1 MGIIQIIKERFTT
14 PRERNETGI
23 NYLNIDKYI
32 EEELNIFGIVGNFDN
47 IPAHQ
52 QEGNILTS
60 ENDEIDQTRLE
71 KDMSLNTNEEFFYVG
86 ESDKQIL
93 KEFDRLN
100 SEKAEKIIES
110 MEKVYPD
117 KFTKVISTLNA
128 SKFTEIDT
136 KPDNSADERS
146 IYRNKLKEDKIK
158 NLLNSTGNETNTL
171 TTIDIKN
178 MPCEINLGNIDYKE
192 DKKVINEKTN
202 KTEDEKIKTNN
213 EDKLDNIKEEKD
225 NISDQE
231 IDLHNY
237 EFNSLDLEDKT
248 LKHKF
253 QMTVSDYEL
262 YKYYQE
268 AAENSKDIE
277 GRLYPMIISRGFNII
292 ELIGYVETSTKTT
305 FEPTIVDIKIVKDK
319 RDIPF
324 LYGIIF
330 EQLFHKF
337 GRFKIDLELAIELR
351 IVTALSRVLQCPC
364 SDGVFYFGYLSNSI
378 VQRLKQRKYPELNV
392 RTKNKYNKDPYLP
405 NRNKYNTENG
415 MDQMMPLKVN
425 YENEAKVKRDKEII
439 EKASQEM
446 IDNICQ

>member
-1 MGIIQIIKERFTT
+1 MGILQIIKERFTA

-32 EEELNIFGIVGNFDN
+32 EEELNIFGIVGTFDN
-47 IPAHQ
+47 IPMDQH
-52 QEGNILTS
+52 EDNILTS
-60 ENDEIDQTRLE
+60 ENDKIDQTRLE

-93 KEFDRLN
+93 KEFSRLN
-100 SEKAEKIIES
+100 NEKAEKIIES
-110 MEKVYPD
+110 MEKEYSD

-128 SKFTEIDT
+128 AKFTEIDT
-136 KPDNSADERS
+136 KSDDSSSERS
-146 IYRNKLKEDKIK
+146 VYRNKLKEDKIK
-158 NLLNSTGNETNTL
+158 NLLNSTGKETDTL
-171 TTIDIKN
+171 TTVDIKD
-178 MPCEINLGNIDYKE
+178 MPCEINLGNIEYRENNKNINKE
-192 DKKVINEKTN
+192 DDKGEKEPDKVIN
-202 KTEDEKIKTNN
+202 N
-213 EDKLDNIKEEKD
+213 EYKD
-225 NISDQE
+225 NNTNEE
-231 IDLHNY
+231 IDIHSY

-253 QMTVSDYEL
+253 QMTISDYEL

-268 AAENSKDIE
+268 AADNSNDIE
-277 GRLYPMIISRGFNII
+277 GQIYPMIISRGFNII

-337 GRFKIDLELAIELR
+337 GRFKIDLELARELR

-364 SDGVFYFGYLSNSI
+364 SDDVFYFGYLSNSI

-392 RTKNKYNKDPYLP
+392 RTKNKYNNDPYLP

-446 IDNICQ
+446 IDSISQ

>member
-1 MGIIQIIKERFTT
+1 MGILQIIKERFTA

-32 EEELNIFGIVGNFDN
+32 EEELNIFGIVGTFDN
-47 IPAHQ
+47 IPMDQH
-52 QEGNILTS
+52 EDNILTS
-60 ENDEIDQTRLE
+60 ENDKIDQTRLE

-93 KEFDRLN
+93 KEFSRLN
-100 SEKAEKIIES
+100 NEKAEKIIES
-110 MEKVYPD
+110 MEKEYSD

-128 SKFTEIDT
+128 AKFTEIDT
-136 KPDNSADERS
+136 KSDDSSSERS
-146 IYRNKLKEDKIK
+146 VYRNKLKEDKIK
-158 NLLNSTGNETNTL
+158 NLLNSTGKETDTL
-171 TTIDIKN
+171 TTVDIKDI
-178 MPCEINLGNIDYKE
+178 PCEINLGNIEYRENNKNINKE
-192 DKKVINEKTN
+192 NDKNEKESNKVVNNEFKDNKINE
-202 KTEDEKIKTNN
+202 
-213 EDKLDNIKEEKD
+213 
-225 NISDQE
+225 E
-231 IDLHNY
+231 IDIHSY

-253 QMTVSDYEL
+253 QMTISDYEL

-268 AAENSKDIE
+268 AADNSNYIDGQI
-277 GRLYPMIISRGFNII
+277 YPMIISRGFNII

-337 GRFKIDLELAIELR
+337 GRFKIDLELARELR

-364 SDGVFYFGYLSNSI
+364 SDDVFYFGYLSNSI

-392 RTKNKYNKDPYLP
+392 RTKNKYNNDPYLP

-446 IDNICQ
+446 IDSISQ

>member
-1 MGIIQIIKERFTT
+1 MGILQIIKERFTA

-32 EEELNIFGIVGNFDN
+32 EEELNIFGIVGTFDN
-47 IPAHQ
+47 IPMDQH
-52 QEGNILTS
+52 EDNILTS
-60 ENDEIDQTRLE
+60 ENDKIDQTRLE

-93 KEFDRLN
+93 KEFSRLN
-100 SEKAEKIIES
+100 NEKAEKIIES
-110 MEKVYPD
+110 MEKEYSD

-128 SKFTEIDT
+128 AKFTEIDT
-136 KPDNSADERS
+136 KSDNSSSERS
-146 IYRNKLKEDKIK
+146 VYRNKLKEDKIK
-158 NLLNSTGNETNTL
+158 NLLNSTGKETDTL
-171 TTIDIKN
+171 TTIDIKDI
-178 MPCEINLGNIDYKE
+178 PCEINLGNIEYKKDNKNINKE
-192 DKKVINEKTN
+192 NDKNEKEPDKVINNECKNNKTN
-202 KTEDEKIKTNN
+202 E
-213 EDKLDNIKEEKD
+213 
-225 NISDQE
+225 E
-231 IDLHNY
+231 IDIHSY

-253 QMTVSDYEL
+253 QMTISDYEL

-268 AAENSKDIE
+268 TADNSNDIE
-277 GRLYPMIISRGFNII
+277 GQIYPMIISRGFNII

-337 GRFKIDLELAIELR
+337 GRFKIDLELARELR

-392 RTKNKYNKDPYLP
+392 RTKNKYNNDPYLP

-446 IDNICQ
+446 IDSISQ

>member
-1 MGIIQIIKERFTT
+1 MGIIQIIKERFTA
-14 PRERNETGI
+14 PRESNKTGI

-32 EEELNIFGIVGNFDN
+32 EEELNIFGIVGTFDN
-47 IPAHQ
+47 IPIDQ
-52 QEGNILTS
+52 QEENILTS

-71 KDMSLNTNEEFFYVG
+71 KDMSLNTNEDFYYVG
-86 ESDKQIL
+86 ESDKQIF
-93 KEFDRLN
+93 KEFSRLN
-100 SEKAEKIIES
+100 NEKAEKIIES
-110 MEKVYPD
+110 MEKEYSD
-117 KFTKVISTLNA
+117 KFTKVVSTLNVT
-128 SKFTEIDT
+128 KFTENDT
-136 KPDNSADERS
+136 KSDNSSSERS
-146 IYRNKLKEDKIK
+146 VYRNKLKEDKIK
-158 NLLNSTGNETNTL
+158 NLLNSTGKETNTL
-171 TTIDIKN
+171 TTIDIKDI
-178 MPCEINLGNIDYKE
+178 PCEINLGNIEYK
-192 DKKVINEKTN
+192 DDSKSADN
-202 KTEDEKIKTNN
+202 KIKIDKESNKNEEVTNN
-213 EDKLDNIKEEKD
+213 ECKD
-225 NISDQE
+225 NKPNEE
-231 IDLHNY
+231 IDIHSY

-253 QMTVSDYEL
+253 QMTISDYEL

-268 AAENSKDIE
+268 AADNSDDIE
-277 GRLYPMIISRGFNII
+277 GRIYPMIISRGFNII

-337 GRFKIDLELAIELR
+337 GRFKIDLELARELR

-392 RTKNKYNKDPYLP
+392 RTKNKYNNDPYLP
-405 NRNKYNTENG
+405 DRNKYNTENG

-425 YENEAKVKRDKEII
+425 YENEARVKRDKEII

-446 IDNICQ
+446 IDSIGQ

>member
-1 MGIIQIIKERFTT
+1 MGILQIIKERFTA

-32 EEELNIFGIVGNFDN
+32 EEELNIFGIVGTFDN
-47 IPAHQ
+47 IPMDQH
-52 QEGNILTS
+52 EDNILTS
-60 ENDEIDQTRLE
+60 ENDKIDQTRLE

-93 KEFDRLN
+93 KEFSRLN
-100 SEKAEKIIES
+100 NEKAEKIIES
-110 MEKVYPD
+110 MEKEYSD

-128 SKFTEIDT
+128 AKFTEIDT
-136 KPDNSADERS
+136 KSDDSSSERS
-146 IYRNKLKEDKIK
+146 VYRNKLKEDKIK
-158 NLLNSTGNETNTL
+158 NLLNSTGKETDTL
-171 TTIDIKN
+171 TTVDIKDI
-178 MPCEINLGNIDYKE
+178 PCEINLGNIEYRENNKNINKE
-192 DKKVINEKTN
+192 DDKGEKEPDKVIN
-202 KTEDEKIKTNN
+202 N
-213 EDKLDNIKEEKD
+213 EYKD
-225 NISDQE
+225 NNTNEE
-231 IDLHNY
+231 IDIHSY

-253 QMTVSDYEL
+253 QMTISDYEL

-268 AAENSKDIE
+268 AADNSNDIE
-277 GRLYPMIISRGFNII
+277 GQIYPMIISRGFNII

-337 GRFKIDLELAIELR
+337 GRFKIDLELARELR

-364 SDGVFYFGYLSNSI
+364 SDDVFYFGYLSNSI

-392 RTKNKYNKDPYLP
+392 RTKNKYNNDPYLP

-446 IDNICQ
+446 IDSISQ

>member
-1 MGIIQIIKERFTT
+1 MGILQIIKERFTA

-32 EEELNIFGIVGNFDN
+32 EEELNIFGIVGTFDN
-47 IPAHQ
+47 IPMDQH
-52 QEGNILTS
+52 EDNILTS
-60 ENDEIDQTRLE
+60 ENDKIDQTRLE

-93 KEFDRLN
+93 KEFSRLN
-100 SEKAEKIIES
+100 NEKAEKIIES
-110 MEKVYPD
+110 MEKEYSD

-128 SKFTEIDT
+128 AKFTKIDT
-136 KPDNSADERS
+136 KSDNSSSERS
-146 IYRNKLKEDKIK
+146 VYRNKLKEDKIK
-158 NLLNSTGNETNTL
+158 NLLNSTGKETDTL
-171 TTIDIKN
+171 TTIDIKDI
-178 MPCEINLGNIDYKE
+178 PCEINLGNIEYKKDNKNINKE
-192 DKKVINEKTN
+192 NDKNEKEPDKVINNECKNNKTN
-202 KTEDEKIKTNN
+202 E
-213 EDKLDNIKEEKD
+213 
-225 NISDQE
+225 E
-231 IDLHNY
+231 IDIHSY

-253 QMTVSDYEL
+253 QMTISDYEL

-268 AAENSKDIE
+268 AADNSNDIE
-277 GRLYPMIISRGFNII
+277 GKIYPMIISRGFNII

-337 GRFKIDLELAIELR
+337 GRFKIDLELARELR

-392 RTKNKYNKDPYLP
+392 RTKNKYNNDPYLP

-446 IDNICQ
+446 IDSISQ

>member
-1 MGIIQIIKERFTT
+1 MGILQIIKERFTA

-32 EEELNIFGIVGNFDN
+32 EEELNIFGIVGTFDN
-47 IPAHQ
+47 IPMGQ
-52 QEGNILTS
+52 YEDNILTS
-60 ENDEIDQTRLE
+60 ENDKIDQTRLE

-93 KEFDRLN
+93 KEFSRLN
-100 SEKAEKIIES
+100 NEKAEKIIES
-110 MEKVYPD
+110 MEKEYSD

-128 SKFTEIDT
+128 AKFTEIDT
-136 KPDNSADERS
+136 KSDDSSSERS
-146 IYRNKLKEDKIK
+146 VYRNKLKEDKIK
-158 NLLNSTGNETNTL
+158 NLLNSTGKETDTL
-171 TTIDIKN
+171 TTVDIKDI
-178 MPCEINLGNIDYKE
+178 PCEINLGNIEYRENNKNINKE
-192 DKKVINEKTN
+192 NDKNEKESNKVVNNEFKDNKINE
-202 KTEDEKIKTNN
+202 
-213 EDKLDNIKEEKD
+213 
-225 NISDQE
+225 E
-231 IDLHNY
+231 IDIHSY

-253 QMTVSDYEL
+253 QMTISDYEL

-268 AAENSKDIE
+268 AADNSNDIE
-277 GRLYPMIISRGFNII
+277 GQIYPMIISRGFNII

-337 GRFKIDLELAIELR
+337 GRFKIDLELARELR

-364 SDGVFYFGYLSNSI
+364 SDDVFYFGYLSNSI

-392 RTKNKYNKDPYLP
+392 RTKNKYNNDPYLP

-446 IDNICQ
+446 IDSISQ

>member
-1 MGIIQIIKERFTT
+1 MGIIQIIKERFTA

-32 EEELNIFGIVGNFDN
+32 EEELNIFGIVGTFDN
-47 IPAHQ
+47 IPIDQH
-52 QEGNILTS
+52 EENILTS

-71 KDMSLNTNEEFFYVG
+71 KDMSLNTNEDFYYVG

-93 KEFDRLN
+93 KEFSRLN
-100 SEKAEKIIES
+100 NEKAEKIIES
-110 MEKVYPD
+110 MEKEYSD
-117 KFTKVISTLNA
+117 KFTKVVSTLNVT
-128 SKFTEIDT
+128 KFTENDT
-136 KPDNSADERS
+136 ESDNSSIERS
-146 IYRNKLKEDKIK
+146 TYRNKLKEDKIK
-158 NLLNSTGNETNTL
+158 NLLNSTGKETNTL
-171 TTIDIKN
+171 TTIDIKDI
-178 MPCEINLGNIDYKE
+178 PCEINLGNIEYKN
-192 DKKVINEKTN
+192 DSKSTKN
-202 KTEDEKIKTNN
+202 KIKIDKESNKNEEVTNN
-213 EDKLDNIKEEKD
+213 ECKD
-225 NISDQE
+225 NKPNEE
-231 IDLHNY
+231 IDIHSY

-253 QMTVSDYEL
+253 QMTISDYEL

-268 AAENSKDIE
+268 AADNSDDIE
-277 GRLYPMIISRGFNII
+277 GRIYPMIISRGFNII

-337 GRFKIDLELAIELR
+337 GRFKIDLELARELR

-392 RTKNKYNKDPYLP
+392 RTKNKYNNDPYLP

-425 YENEAKVKRDKEII
+425 YENEARIKRDKEII

-446 IDNICQ
+446 IDRIGQ

>member
-1 MGIIQIIKERFTT
+1 MGIIQIIKERFTA

-32 EEELNIFGIVGNFDN
+32 EEELNIFGIVGTFDN
-47 IPAHQ
+47 IPVHQ
-52 QEGNILTS
+52 CEENILTS
-60 ENDEIDQTRLE
+60 ENEEIDQTRLE
-71 KDMSLNTNEEFFYVG
+71 KDMSLNTNEDFYYVG

-93 KEFDRLN
+93 KEFNRLN
-100 SEKAEKIIES
+100 NEKAEKIIES
-110 MEKVYPD
+110 MEKEYPD
-117 KFTKVISTLNA
+117 KFTKVISTLDA
-128 SKFTEIDT
+128 TKFTEIDT
-136 KPDNSADERS
+136 EPSNYSSERS
-146 IYRNKLKEDKIK
+146 VYRNKLKEDKIK
-158 NLLNSTGNETNTL
+158 NLLNSTGKESNTL
-171 TTIDIKN
+171 TTVDIKN
-178 MPCEINLGNIDYKE
+178 IPCEINLGNIEYKDDSKNIDRKIKIDKE
-192 DKKVINEKTN
+192 DIKNE
-202 KTEDEKIKTNN
+202 EEASKIINN
-213 EDKLDNIKEEKD
+213 EFKD
-225 NISDQE
+225 EE
-231 IDLHNY
+231 IDIHNY

-248 LKHKF
+248 LRHKF
-253 QMTVSDYEL
+253 QMTISDYEL

-268 AAENSKDIE
+268 AADSSNEIE
-277 GRLYPMIISRGFNII
+277 GKIYPMIISRGFNII

-305 FEPTIVDIKIVKDK
+305 FEPTIIDIKIVKDK

-337 GRFKIDLELAIELR
+337 GRFKIDLELARELR

-364 SDGVFYFGYLSNSI
+364 SDEVFYFGYLSNSI

-392 RTKNKYNKDPYLP
+392 RTKNKYNNDPYLP

-425 YENEAKVKRDKEII
+425 YENEARIKRDKEII

-446 IDNICQ
+446 IDSIGQ

>member
-1 MGIIQIIKERFTT
+1 MGIIQIIKERFTA
-14 PRERNETGI
+14 PRESNKTGI

-32 EEELNIFGIVGNFDN
+32 EEELNIFGIVGTFDN
-47 IPAHQ
+47 IPIDQH
-52 QEGNILTS
+52 EENILTS

-71 KDMSLNTNEEFFYVG
+71 KDMSLNTNEDFYYVG

-93 KEFDRLN
+93 KEFSRLN
-100 SEKAEKIIES
+100 NEKAEKIIES
-110 MEKVYPD
+110 MEKEYSD
-117 KFTKVISTLNA
+117 KFTKVVSTLNVT
-128 SKFTEIDT
+128 KFTENDT
-136 KPDNSADERS
+136 ESDNSSIERS
-146 IYRNKLKEDKIK
+146 TYRNKLKEDKIK
-158 NLLNSTGNETNTL
+158 NLLNSTGKETNTL
-171 TTIDIKN
+171 TTIDIKDI
-178 MPCEINLGNIDYKE
+178 PCEINLGNIEYKN
-192 DKKVINEKTN
+192 DSKSTKN
-202 KTEDEKIKTNN
+202 KIKIDKESNKNDEVTNN
-213 EDKLDNIKEEKD
+213 ECKD
-225 NISDQE
+225 NKPNEE
-231 IDLHNY
+231 IDIHSY

-253 QMTVSDYEL
+253 QMTISDYEL

-268 AAENSKDIE
+268 AADNSDDIE
-277 GRLYPMIISRGFNII
+277 GRIYPMIISRGFNII

-337 GRFKIDLELAIELR
+337 GRFKIDLELARELR

-392 RTKNKYNKDPYLP
+392 RTKNKYNNDPYLP
-405 NRNKYNTENG
+405 DRNKYNTENG

-425 YENEAKVKRDKEII
+425 YENEARVKRDKEII

-446 IDNICQ
+446 IDSISQ

>member
-1 MGIIQIIKERFTT
+1 MGILQIIKERFTA

-32 EEELNIFGIVGNFDN
+32 EEELNIFGIVGTFDN
-47 IPAHQ
+47 IPMDQH
-52 QEGNILTS
+52 EDNILTS
-60 ENDEIDQTRLE
+60 ENDKIDQTRLE

-93 KEFDRLN
+93 KEFSRLN
-100 SEKAEKIIES
+100 NEKAEKIIES
-110 MEKVYPD
+110 MEKEYSD

-128 SKFTEIDT
+128 AKFTEIDT
-136 KPDNSADERS
+136 KSDDSSSERS
-146 IYRNKLKEDKIK
+146 VYRNKLKEDKIK
-158 NLLNSTGNETNTL
+158 NLLNSTEKETDTL
-171 TTIDIKN
+171 TTVDIKDI
-178 MPCEINLGNIDYKE
+178 PCEINLGNIEYRENNKNINKE
-192 DKKVINEKTN
+192 DDKGEKEPDKVIN
-202 KTEDEKIKTNN
+202 N
-213 EDKLDNIKEEKD
+213 EYKD
-225 NISDQE
+225 NNTNEE
-231 IDLHNY
+231 IDIHSY

-253 QMTVSDYEL
+253 QMTISDYEL

-268 AAENSKDIE
+268 AADNSNDIE
-277 GRLYPMIISRGFNII
+277 GQIYPMIISRGFNII

-337 GRFKIDLELAIELR
+337 GRFKIDLELARELR

-364 SDGVFYFGYLSNSI
+364 SDDVFYFGYLSNSI

-392 RTKNKYNKDPYLP
+392 RTKNKYNNDPYLP

-446 IDNICQ
+446 IDSISQ